1 MKRDLLTL
9 FNKSLFLLNLISN
22 FKIFS
27 MFEQLT
33 QLAQQFGVESVVKNQ
48 AIPNEHNEAVM
59 TEASSSIFSG
69 LQKIVSEGGA
79 DQLAGLFQGNNAQ
92 NTSNPLIQKLTEQL
106 TGSLGEKFGINNET
120 ASGVAGSLIPQI
132 LGSLVNKAKD
142 PNDSSFQI
150 SDVIAAISGDSA
162 QNSGIMEAI
171 SKYGGQFG
179 LDQNADGKVDISDA
193 MSAVTKKGGGL
204 GSILGKLFGK

>member
-1 MKRDLLTL
+1 M

-22 FKIFS
+22 LKILS

-48 AIPNEHNEAVM
+48 AIPNEQNEAVM

-92 NTSNPLIQKLTEQL
+92 DSSNPVVQQLTEQL
-106 TGSLGEKFGINNET
+106 TGSLGEKFGVNSET

-150 SDVIAAISGDSA
+150 SDVIAAISGNSA
-162 QNSGIMEAI
+162 QNSGIMDAI

-193 MSAVTKKGGGL
+193 MSAVTKKGGGI

>member
-1 MKRDLLTL
+1 
-9 FNKSLFLLNLISN
+9 
-22 FKIFS
+22 

-48 AIPNEHNEAVM
+48 AIPNEQNEAVM

-92 NTSNPLIQKLTEQL
+92 DSSNPVVQKLTEQL
-106 TGSLGEKFGINNET
+106 TGSLGEKFGINSET

-142 PNDSSFQI
+142 PNNSSFQI
-150 SDVIAAISGDSA
+150 SDVIAAISGNSA
-162 QNSGIMEAI
+162 QNSGIMDAI

-193 MSAVTKKGGGL
+193 MSAVTKKGGGI